1 MTDTKWVRIVL
12 AAVAA
17 AVCVPGCDRGKQA
30 PPPPPPEVATLIM
43 QAQPIPLTVEL
54 PGRISAFL
62 VAEIRPQ
69 VSGLIQKRLFTEGV
83 DVKEGDVLYEI
94 DPSSYQAAC
103 DSAEAAVALAKA
115 SHVNS
120 LAAVT
125 AAKAGHATAVASRDA
140 AKAALAATHAAQAR
154 AEANAVPLRLRTQR
168 FKDLLADKAVSQQ
181 DYDDASAALKQAEAG
196 IQSAAAA
203 VQGAEADVVRAQ
215 AAIEVALADIQ
226 KAESAVQSA
235 QAGIGSAEAGLRT
248 AKINLGY
255 TQVKAPI
262 DGRIGRSAITTGAL
276 VTAHQ
281 PVPLATIQQLNRVYV
296 DVPRATTDL
305 LRLQRRLADGRLS
318 QDASRNSVKLI
329 LEDNS
334 VYPLHGT
341 LQFRDVTVDPSTG
354 SFILRMVFPNPDN
367 VLLPGMFVRAVV
379 TEGVNENA
387 ILVPQQAVS
396 RDPKGNPLAL
406 IVDQSGVAQVRMLT
420 LDRTVTDR
428 WLVSKGLS
436 VGDRVIVEGLQRVR
450 PGMPVRAVPLAAAKP
465 DSASTKPASGPA
477 TKAD

>member
-1 MTDTKWVRIVL
+1 VSV
-12 AAVAA
+12 
-17 AVCVPGCDRGKQA
+17 QA
-30 PPPPPPEVATLIM
+30 K
-43 QAQPIPLTVEL
+43 PIPLTVEL

-94 DPSSYQAAC
+94 DPSSYRAAC

-115 SHVNS
+115 NHVNS

-140 AKAALAATHAAQAR
+140 ARAALAATHAAQAR

-181 DYDDASAALKQAEAG
+181 DYDDAAAALKQAEAG

-203 VQGAEADVVRAQ
+203 VQGAEADVARAQ

-235 QAGIGSAEAGLRT
+235 QAAIGSAEAGLRT
-248 AKINLGY
+248 AEINLGY
-255 TQVKAPI
+255 TEVKAPI

-281 PVPLATIQQLNRVYV
+281 PVALATIQQINRVYV
-296 DVPRATTDL
+296 DVPRSTTDL

-318 QDASRNSVKLI
+318 HNANQDNVKLI

-334 VYPLHGT
+334 DYPLPGT
-341 LQFRDVTVDPSTG
+341 LQFREVTVDPSTG

-406 IVDQSGVAQVRMLT
+406 IVDPSGVAQVRMLT
-420 LDRTVTDR
+420 LDRAVTDQ
-428 WLVSKGLS
+428 WLVSKGLA

-450 PGMPVRAVPLAAAKP
+450 PGTPVHAVPFAAAKP